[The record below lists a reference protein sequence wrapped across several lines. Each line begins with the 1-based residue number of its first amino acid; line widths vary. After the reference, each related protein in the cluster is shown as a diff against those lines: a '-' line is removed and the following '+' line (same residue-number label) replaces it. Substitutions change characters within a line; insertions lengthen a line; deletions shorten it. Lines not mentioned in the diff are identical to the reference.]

1 MLKIQVKVERRAIVD
16 GNEDLKI
23 HLKKT
28 LAKPKAVLML
38 EVLSSFSALVG
49 SVELTLPLVYRQSCG
64 YFASSSSS
72 FHSKPNLT
80 RMK

>member
-1 MLKIQVKVERRAIVD
+1 MERGTIFD

-28 LAKPKAVLML
+28 LAKLIAVLML

-64 YFASSSSS
+64 SSAALVLASI
-72 FHSKPNLT
+72 PNQTLLE
-80 RMK
+80 